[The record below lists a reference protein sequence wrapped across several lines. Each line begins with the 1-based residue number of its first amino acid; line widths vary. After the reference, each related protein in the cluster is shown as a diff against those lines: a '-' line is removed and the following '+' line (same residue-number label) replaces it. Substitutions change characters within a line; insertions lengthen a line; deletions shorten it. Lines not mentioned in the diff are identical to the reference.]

1 MSDVVLAALIG
12 AVASIIV
19 NLINNSQQSKK
30 RAVAEAIKDTN
41 LENRL
46 QAIENKLDQHNGY
59 ADKITQISMDVAVI
73 KTDIKNLYGK
83 V

>member
-30 RAVAEAIKDTN
+30 RAVAEAVKDTN

-46 QAIENKLDQHNGY
+46 QAIENKLDQHNVY

>member
-30 RAVAEAIKDTN
+30 RAVAEAVKDTN